1 MWARNFGGHKL
12 KLDIIK
18 QPLADNAST
27 HVTSSSSKF
36 FAAATS
42 HLDPTSQFG
51 EYAFDLAQKTYTLSW
66 DSLEAMELWLQK
78 EQASKFIELRAKE
91 TIWGTKDE
99 GWTSKHVYVCSR
111 QGTGGVKKYKKKFP
125 LHERKIPDKRVEGG
139 CGSRLLVKS
148 YPNMDRVLGHYEE
161 QHTHPT
167 GSENA
172 RFMRLPTET
181 RIQIT
186 ELLRSGIS
194 PKKIVSIGIPFE
206 EHFRYQL
213 HDQLADFQSNQKG
226 GMGPGAVTR
235 STFVT
240 ARDVRRIEVG

>member
-1 MWARNFGGHKL
+1 M
-12 KLDIIK
+12 
-18 QPLADNAST
+18 
-27 HVTSSSSKF
+27 
-36 FAAATS
+36 
-42 HLDPTSQFG
+42 
-51 EYAFDLAQKTYTLSW
+51 
-66 DSLEAMELWLQK
+66 
-78 EQASKFIELRAKE
+78 
-91 TIWGTKDE
+91 
-99 GWTSKHVYVCSR
+99 
-111 QGTGGVKKYKKKFP
+111 
-125 LHERKIPDKRVEGG
+125 
-139 CGSRLLVKS
+139 KS
-148 YPNMDRVLGHYEE
+148 YPNTDRVLGHYET

-172 RFMRLPTET
+172 RFTRLPTET
-181 RIQIT
+181 RIQIA

-194 PKKIVSIGIPFE
+194 PKKIVSIGIPFK

>member
-1 MWARNFGGHKL
+1 MRVRNFGGHKL
-12 KLDIIK
+12 KLDIVK
-18 QPLADNAST
+18 QPLTDNAYP

-51 EYAFDLAQKTYTLSW
+51 EYASDLAQKTYTLSW

-78 EQASKFIELRAKE
+78 EQTSKFIELRPKE

-111 QGTGGVKKYKKKFP
+111 QGTGGVKKYEKKFP
-125 LHERKIPDKRVEGG
+125 LQERKIPDKRIEGG
-139 CGSRLLVKS
+139 CRSRLIVKS

-167 GSENA
+167 GPENA
-172 RFMRLPTET
+172 RFTRLPTET
-181 RIQIT
+181 RIQIAK
-186 ELLRSGIS
+186 LLRSGIS
-194 PKKIVSIGIPFE
+194 PKKIVSTDIPFG
-206 EHFRYQL
+206 EHFGYQP
-213 HDQLADFQSNQKG
+213 HDQLADFQSNQK
-226 GMGPGAVTR
+226 GPGAVTR

-240 ARDVRRIEVG
+240 ARDIQCIEVG